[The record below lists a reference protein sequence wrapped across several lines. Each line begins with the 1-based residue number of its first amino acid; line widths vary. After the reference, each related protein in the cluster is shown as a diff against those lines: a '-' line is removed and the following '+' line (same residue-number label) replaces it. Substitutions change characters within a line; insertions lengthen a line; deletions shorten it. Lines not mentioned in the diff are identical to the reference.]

1 MAQKFSPELY
11 LSDKAIASRCQ
22 SDHPLPK
29 YPDHLLDVLDAL
41 AAICVRHKGD
51 VSLTVDPNY
60 TTLHVSTNGTVPATL
75 NAHLHK
81 IQGQLKKLNSDAA
94 SGPLTLADTID
105 FPDPNN
111 TQSRMDGEL
120 GLQRIIYEYS
130 YQKVQRR
137 FSKRG
142 PGILDQ
148 YDDTMASLEAN
159 NVPEDSHHYV
169 RTTTEN

>member
-75 NAHLHK
+75 ITHLHK
-81 IQGQLKKLNSDAA
+81 IQGQLKKLNSVAA
-94 SGPLTLADTID
+94 SGPLTLADIID
-105 FPDPNN
+105 FAVPL
-111 TQSRMDGEL
+111 SFSWEHLFGSILRG
-120 GLQRIIYEYS
+120 
-130 YQKVQRR
+130 VQ
-137 FSKRG
+137 G
-142 PGILDQ
+142 PLS
-148 YDDTMASLEAN
+148 ASLTCLVSRIN
-159 NVPEDSHHYV
+159 KPS
-169 RTTTEN
+169 